1 LTRGDVHNGWLQ
13 LLLVIAGSA
22 LVGAL
27 TESVQ
32 GFPPLPAVA
41 DEVAALDEIYK
52 GTVLADTLVAPGL
65 LGFTRFGYRSARKH
79 WNPVSAYLRDH
90 HILITGATSGL
101 GLATAEALAARGAK
115 VVVNDLGGARDG
127 SGGSVTAAEAVVA
140 EIEAAGGE
148 AMPNAAS
155 VTDFAAVQAMVEAA
169 MAKWGRV
176 DLLVNNAGVLRDK
189 TFAKMELEDF
199 RFVVD
204 VHLMGAVNCTKAVW
218 EIMRGQNYGRIV
230 MTTSSSGLYGNFGQ
244 SNYGAAKMALVG
256 LMQTLSIEGAK
267 NDIRVNCLAPTA
279 HTRMTEDLGAA
290 LPLEALD
297 PALVTPGL
305 LYLLSREA
313 PSRCILAAG
322 AGGFERAFVTLTEGV
337 HIAGPDAPEQVA
349 ARFDA
354 ISDRSKEIVPEMGAA
369 QGMIELT
376 KAQKAH
382 AS

>member
-1 LTRGDVHNGWLQ
+1 MTIRFDGQ
-13 LLLVIAGSA
+13 
-22 LVGAL
+22 
-27 TESVQ
+27 
-32 GFPPLPAVA
+32 VA
-41 DEVAALDEIYK
+41 IV
-52 GTVLADTLVAPGL
+52 
-65 LGFTRFGYRSARKH
+65 
-79 WNPVSAYLRDH
+79 
-90 HILITGATSGL
+90 TGAGGGL
-101 GLATAEALAARGAK
+101 GREHALALAARGAK

-127 SGGSVTAAEAVVA
+127 SGGSATAAEAVVA

-148 AMPNAAS
+148 AMANAAS

-176 DLLVNNAGVLRDK
+176 DLLVNNAGVLRDR

-279 HTRMTEDLGAA
+279 HTRMTEDLGSA
-290 LPLEALD
+290 LPLEALG
-297 PALVTPGL
+297 PELVTPGL
-305 LYLLSREA
+305 LYLLSRDA

-322 AGGFERAFVTLTEGV
+322 AGGFERAYVTLTEGV
-337 HIAGPDAPEQVA
+337 HITGEDAPEQVA
-349 ARFDA
+349 AQFDA
-354 ISDRSKEIVPEMGAA
+354 ISDRAKEIVPEMGAA

-382 AS
+382 TS

>member
-1 LTRGDVHNGWLQ
+1 MTMRFDGR
-13 LLLVIAGSA
+13 
-22 LVGAL
+22 
-27 TESVQ
+27 
-32 GFPPLPAVA
+32 VA
-41 DEVAALDEIYK
+41 IV
-52 GTVLADTLVAPGL
+52 
-65 LGFTRFGYRSARKH
+65 
-79 WNPVSAYLRDH
+79 
-90 HILITGATSGL
+90 TGAGGGL
-101 GLATAEALAARGAK
+101 GREHALALAKRGAK

-127 SGGSVTAAEAVVA
+127 SGASATAAEAVVA
-140 EIEAAGGE
+140 EIEALGGE
-148 AMPNAAS
+148 AIANAAS
-155 VTDFAAVQAMVEAA
+155 VTDYAAVEAMVKAA
-169 MAKWGRV
+169 MDKWGRI
-176 DLLVNNAGVLRDK
+176 DILVNNAGVLRDK

-256 LMQTLSIEGAK
+256 FMQTLSIEGAK

-290 LPLEALD
+290 LPLEALG
-297 PALVTPGL
+297 PELVSPGL
-305 LYLLSREA
+305 LYLVSDNA

-322 AGGFERAFVTLTEGV
+322 AGGFERAYVTITQGIHAVGE
-337 HIAGPDAPEQVA
+337 DAPEQIE
-349 ARFDA
+349 ARFA
-354 ISDRSKEIVPEMGAA
+354 EISDRTGEIIPDMGAA

-382 AS
+382 S